1 MRLPAGALPTLFLL
15 AAAALGG
22 AGDLAAQHVR
32 GRATA
37 DPEGRPLPG
46 ALVSLLD
53 AGGNTL
59 TAALSEADGSFR
71 LTAPGPGSYTVRG
84 DAVGLGG
91 WSAAVSV
98 GAEGVDVAA
107 PFPPLS
113 LDTGISPI
121 RADDACRAPP
131 AEAGRIRALWAE
143 AEKVFRLVEWARTH
157 GQVQVETET
166 WYKSMEPRRL
176 RVTEEERTP
185 RPGFHVDGRMP
196 SPPAPELAELGF
208 VQGGGPGEALA
219 FHGPDAATLL
229 HPVFLATHCLGFEPA
244 GPEAGWVG
252 LTFVPRGGGE
262 REVEGTLWL
271 DAATGAPRRLEYRYT
286 SLPWP
291 IKTEK
296 VGGGM
301 ELAPLEN
308 GAWIVGRWW
317 LRMPR
322 VGVRE
327 ERITQWDPPRRRYTL
342 TGVVEEGGVVT
353 RVRLADGRIESLSP
367 RDP

>member
-1 MRLPAGALPTLFLL
+1 MRLPAGALPTIFLL
-15 AAAALGG
+15 AAAALGASG
-22 AGDLAAQHVR
+22 ELAAQDVR
-32 GRATA
+32 GQATA
-37 DPEGRPLPG
+37 DPDGRPLQG
-46 ALVSLLD
+46 ALLSLMD
-53 AGGNTL
+53 AGGSTVA
-59 TAALSEADGSFR
+59 AALSGADGSFV
-71 LTAPGPGSYTVRG
+71 LTAPAPGTYAVRG
-84 DAVGLGG
+84 DAVGMGA
-91 WSAAVSV
+91 WSSDVAV
-98 GAEGVDVAA
+98 GASGAVIAA
-107 PFPPLS
+107 PFPALS
-113 LDTGISPI
+113 LDTGIPRV
-121 RADDACRAPP
+121 RADDACRAPSQE
-131 AEAGRIRALWAE
+131 AERIRGLWTE

-157 GQVQVETET
+157 GQVRVETET

-196 SPPAPELAELGF
+196 SPPAPELAEHGF

-229 HPVFLATHCLGFEPA
+229 HPVFLATHCLGFEPS
-244 GPEAGWVG
+244 GPEDGWVG
-252 LTFVPRGGGE
+252 LTFVPRGEGE
-262 REVEGTLWL
+262 RDVEGTLWI
-271 DAATGAPRRLEYRYT
+271 DGASGAPRRLEYRYT

-327 ERITQWDPPRRRYTL
+327 ERITQWDPPRRRFTL

-353 RVRLADGRIESLSP
+353 RVRLSDGRIESLNP
-367 RDP
+367 PQP